1 MFLGTTIFSF
11 SKDIKYSRA
20 KIWFD
25 GKPVSELAQLGVD
38 LLEGEYRPPI
48 WFISDFNQKE
58 LNVIRNAGFRVDILI
73 DDVIR
78 YYRERSIISHPGKL
92 ASNPVNCNEATYD
105 YPTPSHF
112 YLGSMG
118 GFFTYNQLLEVLD
131 SMRTLYPGLITIR
144 QAIDVTPTIEGR
156 PIYYVKISD
165 NPDVNETEPEVLYTA
180 VHHAREPESMSQ
192 LIYYMWYLLE
202 NYSADSTV
210 RNLVNTTEMYFVPC
224 VNPDGYIYNESTN
237 PLGGG
242 MWRKNRRDNLDGEFG
257 VDLNRNYGEQ
267 WGLDNIGSSPLTSD
281 GTYRGASGFS
291 EPETQAMKN
300 FTNNHEFKLAL
311 NYHTYGN
318 FHIVPWG
325 YGTNFYTPDS
335 TQFDFYA
342 QSLTKYNHFLVG
354 TPNQT
359 VNYTVN
365 GNSDDWMYGDQ
376 TLRDKIFAMTPEVG
390 ESSDGFWP
398 AANRIVDLCKGS
410 MYSNIT
416 LARLA
421 GVYGTIHHS
430 EEHYITSLNS
440 EFYFNFQ
447 REGLDTSGSISVSLI
462 PLSANI
468 LSVGNPAVFSGL
480 SLLQIVPDSI
490 AITLNSSTSPG
501 DEVRFVVAVD
511 NGLFLETDTVSRI
524 YGSPVAV
531 LSDDAS
537 DLSMW
542 NTSTTN
548 WDVTTEDFVSPNT
561 SITDSPF
568 NTYASSSSS
577 PLTLL
582 NPVSLTGA
590 LDAMLSFDTKWS
602 IEAGYDYAQVL
613 VSSDNGMSWTALCGN
628 YTKSGNG
635 NQAFG
640 EPLYDGTQS
649 TWVHEQMSLNDFL
662 GQDILI
668 RFQIVSD
675 QFQEQ
680 DGFYFDNLRVDLIA
694 NSTFVNQH
702 ENVKAG
708 LSFAV
713 PNPASGDAT
722 VSYQS
727 VMPGATFT
735 VYNAFGEKV
744 METRLNDAS
753 GKIQIPS
760 SGFANGMYSY
770 FILQK
775 DGSVSE
781 VMKLLVQK

>member
-11 SKDIKYSRA
+11 SKEIKYSRA

-131 SMRTLYPGLITIR
+131 SMRTLYPSLITVR

-281 GTYRGASGFS
+281 GTYRGTSGFS

-421 GVYGTIHHS
+421 GVYGTIHHP

-490 AITLNSSTSPG
+490 SITLNSSTSPG

-531 LSDDAS
+531 LNDDAS

-548 WDVTTEDFVSPNT
+548 WDITTEDFVSPNT

-568 NTYASSSSS
+568 NTYASATSS

-582 NPVSLTGA
+582 NPVSLSGA
-590 LDAMLSFDTKWS
+590 FDALLSFDTKWS

-613 VSSDNGMSWTALCGN
+613 VSSDNGMSWTALCGK

-635 NQAFG
+635 NQALG

-702 ENVKAG
+702 PNG
-708 LSFAV
+708 NSILLFAV

-722 VSYQS
+722 VNYQS
-727 VMPGATFT
+727 VIPGAVFT

-744 METRLNDAS
+744 METKLNDAS

-781 VMKLLVQK
+781 VRKLLVQK